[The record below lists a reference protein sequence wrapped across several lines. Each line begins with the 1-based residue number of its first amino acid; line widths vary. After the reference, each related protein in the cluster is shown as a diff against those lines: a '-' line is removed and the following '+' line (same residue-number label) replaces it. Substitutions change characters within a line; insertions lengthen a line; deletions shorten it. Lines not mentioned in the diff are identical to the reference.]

1 MASATYLDP
10 DSAYKAKLQQGE
22 LYRRQS
28 EADARNQQL
37 QNEQDEA
44 SRNALTAQNY
54 ALTQSHGLQS
64 TDAPRTI
71 TDTSMTIG
79 SGGGSGSSKSS
90 SSGSKLPTGGF
101 GSANPQIDGRYM
113 SLVEFQQPNL
123 TAAPPPR
130 EVMPQADYTPQD
142 ATEFQNAAFARLK
155 DKSGALGKSAID
167 SLAAVLGSR
176 GVGNSGTF
184 GRGTAREIVN
194 ATQPLADLNVEHL
207 GQEYQ
212 AAQHARELSEGRAA
226 SNFAGNISQR
236 GQDITSQQALNN
248 LMSQIAQLKYQGEIQ
263 QRAHQDE
270 MGLDWERLYS
280 LL

>member
-28 EADARNQQL
+28 EADARNKQL

-44 SRNALTAQNY
+44 NRNALTAQNY

-79 SGGGSGSSKSS
+79 SGGSGGSSKSS
-90 SSGSKLPTGGF
+90 SGSRLPTGGF
-101 GSANPQIDGRYM
+101 GSSNPQIDGRYM

-123 TAAPPPR
+123 NTATPPR
-130 EVMPQADYTPQD
+130 EAMPQADYTPQD

-155 DKSGALGKSAID
+155 DRAGALGKGAID
-167 SLAAVLGSR
+167 SLAAVLGGR